1 MKPTKGNIIIKP
13 FKHDPELERLTL
25 KMHHYFKRI
34 TSRGLVV
41 AVSESKSEFDCC
53 SVGDVVVYD
62 RYSGI
67 DIEYNDSTHEV
78 INQSEVVC
86 LIVDG
91 EYKIPYNYVLVEK
104 LEGTAESNTNFI
116 IDKSF
121 QKERFASTYG
131 KVIAAPDNLM
141 FFGKEISQRELYADS
156 TIAKMTNMTIKWDN
170 PDGVLVKK
178 DDIVHFHYLSIEN
191 AEVLGLIIEDESTSK
206 KYYLIRYDL
215 CYAFERGED
224 IVFINGYCGVDIEN
238 IPTTV
243 ETETSVNIFNLNEKG
258 DKRWGLGTLVFIS
271 TPNKSYITYD
281 FDEENA
287 EAKVGDVVNFQHT
300 KRMKIGNDILI
311 KNEKLKNI
319 HLIQKK
325 DINFII

>member
-1 MKPTKGNIIIKP
+1 
-13 FKHDPELERLTL
+13 
-25 KMHHYFKRI
+25 
-34 TSRGLVV
+34 
-41 AVSESKSEFDCC
+41 
-53 SVGDVVVYD
+53 
-62 RYSGI
+62 
-67 DIEYNDSTHEV
+67 
-78 INQSEVVC
+78 
-86 LIVDG
+86 
-91 EYKIPYNYVLVEK
+91 
-104 LEGTAESNTNFI
+104 
-116 IDKSF
+116 
-121 QKERFASTYG
+121 
-131 KVIAAPDNLM
+131 
-141 FFGKEISQRELYADS
+141 
-156 TIAKMTNMTIKWDN
+156 MTIKWDN